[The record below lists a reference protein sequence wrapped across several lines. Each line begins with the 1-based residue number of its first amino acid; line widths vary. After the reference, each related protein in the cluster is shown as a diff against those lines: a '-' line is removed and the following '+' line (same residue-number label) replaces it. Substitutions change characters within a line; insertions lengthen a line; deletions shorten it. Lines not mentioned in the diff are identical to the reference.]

1 MLILL
6 TFFSLLENDQRSVE
20 MSFFIRSTCSEDLN
34 SVVGS
39 RFTVMVLKVEFDR
52 PGERSRE

>member
-34 SVVGS
+34 SVVRS

>member
-1 MLILL
+1 
-6 TFFSLLENDQRSVE
+6 

>member
-1 MLILL
+1 M
-6 TFFSLLENDQRSVE
+6 TKDQLKCHFLYFNV
-20 MSFFIRSTCSEDLN
+20 TCSEDLN